1 MTRMTLTVRIAGAVA
16 ALLGVAL
23 LGAYA
28 LQARQLEREL
38 ANLPLVRMDPV
49 VVIADRTQTT
59 KSRTTQVAKT
69 AASTT
74 LR

>member
-1 MTRMTLTVRIAGAVA
+1 MTRMTLTVRIVGAFA

-49 VVIADRTQTT
+49 VVIADRTQST
-59 KSRTTQVAKT
+59 KSHTTQVAK
-69 AASTT
+69 APASTT